1 MDDFVLMNVIEA
13 VQELLDDTLDLRQG
27 ESHLVVGQKTSQVVV
42 AKVKDQVKSRLE
54 PVDDGGL
61 GAADL
66 NQVDNVVVAKL
77 LEDSHLKKVI
87 LVVGRDSNPQAVFCF
102 E

>member
-1 MDDFVLMNVIEA
+1 MMNVIEA
-13 VQELLDDTLDLRQG
+13 VQELFDDTLDLRQG
-27 ESHLVVGQKTSQVVV
+27 ESHLVVGQKASQVVV

-77 LEDSHLKKVI
+77 LKDSHLQKEKVI
-87 LVVGRDSNPQAVFCF
+87 VLVLGRRDTNTRLYF
-102 E
+102 